1 VGIHLAAQSALED
14 LGPTEQLRDFSKITR
29 LIVYRCYHYHLRYTS
44 SVAFKD
50 DMWRILMQAGWTGGS
65 VSFRGEL
72 RSGQAAG
79 YQKGFQTQ
87 NREIFGIYV
96 DQLFSLV

>member
-1 VGIHLAAQSALED
+1 
-14 LGPTEQLRDFSKITR
+14 
-29 LIVYRCYHYHLRYTS
+29 
-44 SVAFKD
+44 
-50 DMWRILMQAGWTGGS
+50 MQAGWTGGS